1 MKMKRLPIFSVFL
14 ALLLVFATGCDD
26 SNKPNPKPT
35 PKPTP
40 EVTGMEYDVWI
51 ALDEGT
57 SSAAKQDAHAV
68 RRVAS
73 LETGEYDIKGKGV
86 ETLSSEMTPNAIYHD
101 GYYYSVSRK
110 GDFGKY
116 KITDADVKV
125 VKRFPLK
132 EVLDRRFSHV
142 WLDANT
148 LVLFGSAGDKQVVN
162 WVKINTND
170 MKVVEK
176 GILDLP
182 APKKG
187 EQFNSSGLAGYRKS
201 DNVILYT
208 YVYDINKKKA
218 MDAKA
223 RKDFNLSV
231 IDAKTMK
238 VVSTSTETRAQMPA
252 STSFGETRQSKAF
265 FDQQGNYY
273 LACNSVNAGS
283 KSTTQQHGYILR
295 VKAGEKEFD
304 KSFIVTLNDNSKI
317 VTIRELMPNVA
328 LAYLQ
333 NPLYATGKDV
343 WSSKDNPFVF
353 FWSVINLST
362 VAQTHLKDIPFSA
375 GGNYVELAAVFENY
389 AILGA
394 NTKTQTQFYKYDFK
408 SGKITPGAKLKEG
421 YYADRIVPIKK

>member
-1 MKMKRLPIFSVFL
+1 MKRLPIFSVFL

-40 EVTGMEYDVWI
+40 EVTGMEYDVWV
-51 ALDEGT
+51 ALDKGT
-57 SSAAKQDAHAV
+57 SSKERQDAHAV
-68 RRVAS
+68 RKVPS
-73 LETGEYDIKGKGV
+73 LETGEYDIIGKGV
-86 ETLSSEMTPNAIYHD
+86 ETLASRMTPNVIYRD
-101 GYYYSVSRK
+101 GYYYSVSRE

-116 KITDADVKV
+116 KITDANVEV

-148 LVLFGSAGDKQVVN
+148 LVLFGSAGDKKVVN

-182 APKKG
+182 APKQG
-187 EQFNSSGLAGYRKS
+187 EQFNSSGLAGYRKN

-238 VVSTSTETRAQMPA
+238 VVSTSTETRAEMPA

-273 LACNSVNAGS
+273 LACNSVNEGS
-283 KSTTQQHGYILR
+283 KSTQQHGYILR

-317 VTIRELMPNVA
+317 VTLRELMPNIA

-343 WSSKDNPFVF
+343 WDNEKNPFVF

-362 VAQTHLKDIPFSA
+362 GAQTHLKDIPFSA

-389 AILGA
+389 AIFGA